1 MLGQLGI
8 IFMSV
13 GGAYLLN
20 RHIKSSKYKVEKLW
34 NKVILNFHSQNS
46 IRNVKG
52 QSFRLAKIQMEGD
65 VVTGR
70 LYIPFGLSINDFEK
84 LIPALENAFYG
95 KIEVTSNH
103 YIRIETGRNLEC

>member
-8 IFMSV
+8 IFMSL
-13 GGAYLLN
+13 GGAYVVN
-20 RHIKSSKYKVEKLW
+20 GYMKSPKYKIEKLW

-52 QSFRLAKIQMEGD
+52 QSFRLVDIQVDGD
-65 VVTGR
+65 VITGR
-70 LYIPFGLSINDFEK
+70 LYIPIGLGVNDFEK

-103 YIRIETGRNLEC
+103 YIKIATGRDLE